1 MVAAQRSLL
10 RLNVLL
16 QNMRYPIELFMSF
29 LLFIRTFE
37 HHTLYRDFC
46 SYTVLS
52 CNSRQVCKIF
62 DIIMAFVSNASTDC
76 NRQKVNKKA
85 IKLKT
90 YEIQGYFSPQDNLH
104 SSHPLPPKKRQQ
116 SNCNYKQIL
125 NPCDSYIK

>member
-1 MVAAQRSLL
+1 MKIIFETWKLSSSMVAAQHSLL

-62 DIIMAFVSNASTDC
+62 YMALVPTESTDC
-76 NRQKVNKKA
+76 NGKKVNKKA
-85 IKLKT
+85 IRLKT
-90 YEIQGYFSPQDNLH
+90 YEFQGYFSLQDNLH
-104 SSHPLPPKKRQQ
+104 SSHPLPPSKTKATEQ
-116 SNCNYKQIL
+116 L
-125 NPCDSYIK
+125 EL

>member
-37 HHTLYRDFC
+37 NHTLYRDFC

-52 CNSRQVCKIF
+52 CNSRQVCKNF
-62 DIIMAFVSNASTDC
+62 DMAFVSIETTDC
-76 NRQKVNKKA
+76 SRQKVNKKA
-85 IKLKT
+85 IRVKT
-90 YEIQGYFSPQDNLH
+90 YEFQGYFRLKITYI
-104 SSHPLPPKKRQQ
+104 LPTPPPSQKK
-116 SNCNYKQIL
+116 KQGNRATRTINKFL
-125 NPCDSYIK
+125 TPATLT